1 MKKKQKA
8 QAGNRR
14 MPENKKAA
22 SRVGL
27 TFSEKSLMQGISILP
42 FLQWTMP
49 EICQRFIRRKIRT
62 IKTLPIPVTG
72 IRGSSSRRVRT
83 RRNRGVLREP

>member
-49 EICQRFIRRKIRT
+49 EICGG
-62 IKTLPIPVTG
+62 L
-72 IRGSSSRRVRT
+72 
-83 RRNRGVLREP
+83 